1 MANIGHPHGSAT
13 RRHHLSFSD
22 YSSIALMIISVT
34 LIGLVVL
41 QARGGG
47 LGSVFGSDTNIYK
60 TRRGMEKTL
69 YNATIVFAVLFLV
82 TSLLTVL
89 IGGS

>member
-1 MANIGHPHGSAT
+1 M
-13 RRHHLSFSD
+13 SFSD

>member
-1 MANIGHPHGSAT
+1 M
-13 RRHHLSFSD
+13 SFQD
-22 YSSIALMIISVT
+22 YASIALIIISIA
-34 LIGLVVL
+34 LIGLVLL

-47 LGSVFGSDTNIYK
+47 LGSVFGGDTGIYK

-89 IGGS
+89 VGGS

>member
-1 MANIGHPHGSAT
+1 MT
-13 RRHHLSFSD
+13 FSD
-22 YSSIALMIISVT
+22 YASIALIIISVT
-34 LIGLVVL
+34 LIGLVLL

-47 LGSVFGSDTNIYK
+47 LGSVFGSDTGIYK

-69 YNATIVFAVLFLV
+69 YNATIVLAVLFLV

-89 IGGS
+89 IGSS

>member
-1 MANIGHPHGSAT
+1 M
-13 RRHHLSFSD
+13 SFSD

-69 YNATIVFAVLFLV
+69 YNATIVVAVLFLV